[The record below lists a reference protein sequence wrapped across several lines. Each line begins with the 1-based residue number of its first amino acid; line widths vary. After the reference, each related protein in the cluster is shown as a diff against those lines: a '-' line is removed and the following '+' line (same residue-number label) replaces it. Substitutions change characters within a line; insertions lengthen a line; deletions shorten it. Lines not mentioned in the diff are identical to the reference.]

1 MLKRSLIALALLAA
15 ACQPQQTPAP
25 ETKPADPAPE
35 QAGAGRLLAAP
46 ALAADEIPASDGEIT
61 VTSVAAGAKVTSPLT
76 VEGTVINNWMFEGS
90 FPVELAA
97 DGQSITVRPGEQQ
110 APDNWTNPGP
120 VKFKATLEFT
130 VSKETPAVLILK
142 EDMPKP
148 KSPDSDEPGPART
161 VRIPVVLVPAS

>member
-15 ACQPQQTPAP
+15 TACQPQQTPAP

-35 QAGAGRLLAAP
+35 QAAA
-46 ALAADEIPASDGEIT
+46 AAQLAADEIPAPAGEIT
-61 VTSVAAGAKVTSPLT
+61 VASLTAGAKVKSPLN
-76 VEGTVINNWMFEGS
+76 VEGTVINNWMFEGV
-90 FPVELAA
+90 FPAELAS
-97 DGQSITVRPGEQQ
+97 DGESIVQAPAQQQ

-130 VSKETPAVLILK
+130 VTKETPAVLILK

-148 KSPDSDEPGPART
+148 KSADSDEPGPART
-161 VRIPVVLVPAS
+161 LRIPVVLVPAS

>member
-35 QAGAGRLLAAP
+35 QAAVP
-46 ALAADEIPASDGEIT
+46 AQLAADEIPAPAGEIT

-76 VEGTVINNWMFEGS
+76 VEGSVINNWMFEGS
-90 FPVELAA
+90 FPVEIAA
-97 DGQSITVRPGEQQ
+97 NGESIAVRPGEQQ
-110 APDNWTNPGP
+110 APDNWTNVGP
-120 VKFKATLEFT
+120 VKFKAALEFT
-130 VSKETPAVLILK
+130 VTKETPAVLILK

-148 KSPDSDEPGPART
+148 KSADSDEPGPART
-161 VRIPVVLVPAS
+161 LRIPVVLVPAS

>member
-1 MLKRSLIALALLAA
+1 MLKRSLIALVLLAA

-35 QAGAGRLLAAP
+35 QAAAP
-46 ALAADEIPASDGEIT
+46 AQLAADELPAPGGEIT
-61 VTSVAAGAKVTSPLT
+61 VTSVVAGAKVKSPLT
-76 VEGTVINNWMFEGS
+76 VEGSVINNWMFEGV
-90 FPVELAA
+90 FPAELAA
-97 DGQSITVRPGEQQ
+97 DGETIVQAPAQQQ

-120 VKFKATLEFT
+120 VKFKAVLEFT
-130 VSKETPAVLILK
+130 VTKETPAVLILK

-161 VRIPVVLVPAS
+161 LRIPVVLVPAS

>member
-15 ACQPQQTPAP
+15 ACQPQQSPAP
-25 ETKPADPAPE
+25 EGEKPADPAPE
-35 QAGAGRLLAAP
+35 QAAASP
-46 ALAADEIPASDGEIT
+46 QLAADEIAAPAGEIT
-61 VTSVAAGAKVTSPLT
+61 VASVTAGAKVTSPLT

-130 VSKETPAVLILK
+130 VTKETPAVLILK